1 MMMIMVLSSMFSV
14 IVHIKTNNKYEIKNS
29 LGQNI
34 YFAVED
40 TDCCTR
46 YSCGASRPFT
56 MRIFDL
62 LGREVIILER
72 PLRLNCCCIP
82 CCLQEVSKQLTE
94 YFVK

>member
-1 MMMIMVLSSMFSV
+1 MIMVLSSMFSV

-82 CCLQEVSKQLTE
+82 CCLQEVSMQLTE